1 MAKNILIVDDNPQ
14 VLKLLHIFLT
24 KAGYHPIEAENG
36 EIGLQMA
43 NEHKPDLII
52 SDVMMPGMDGIEFC
66 WMIRENSEVPNIP
79 FIFLTSFNDPET
91 RIKGFRTGADKYLIK
106 PIDRVKLI
114 STVEELLSRF
124 DRVKKLEEMDKIG
137 EASSIKG
144 DLKELSI
151 VEIVQMFNLSKKT
164 GILHIAGKST
174 GEIFLLSGQIQ
185 AAFCGDVT
193 GEKAILKLV
202 EMGEGTFVFET
213 KETLDQEKN
222 IEGSTMNIIMEACQI
237 MDEKR
242 LKESGGEE

>member
-66 WMIRENSEVPNIP
+66 WMVRENSEVPNIP

-91 RIKGFRTGADKYLIK
+91 RIKGFRSGADKYLTK
-106 PIDRVKLI
+106 PIDRKKLM
-114 STVEELLSRF
+114 TAVEELLSRF
-124 DRVKKLEEMDKIG
+124 DRVKNLEEIDKIG
-137 EASSIKG
+137 SVSSIKG
-144 DLKELSI
+144 DLRELSI

-164 GILHIAGKST
+164 GILHIAGDLS
-174 GEIFLLSGQIQ
+174 GEIYLLSGQIQ
-185 AAFCGDVT
+185 AAFCDDLL

-202 EMGEGTFVFET
+202 ELDYGTFVFES
-213 KETLDQEKN
+213 KEISDQEKN
-222 IEGSTMNIIMEACQI
+222 VSGSTMNIIMEACQI

-242 LKESGGEE
+242 LKETGGKA

>member
-52 SDVMMPGMDGIEFC
+52 SDVMMPGMDGLEFC
-66 WMIRENSEVPNIP
+66 WMVRENSEVPNIP
-79 FIFLTSFNDPET
+79 FIFLTSFKDPET
-91 RIKGFRTGADKYLIK
+91 RIKGFRTGADKYLTK
-106 PIDRVKLI
+106 PIDRAKLI
-114 STVEELLSRF
+114 STVDELLNRF
-124 DRVKKLEEMDKIG
+124 DRLKKMEEIDKI
-137 EASSIKG
+137 EDSTSIKG

-164 GILHIAGKST
+164 GILHIAGKSN
-174 GEIFLLSGQIQ
+174 GEIYINAGQIQ
-185 AAFCGDVT
+185 AAFSGDLE
-193 GEKAILKLV
+193 GEEAILKLV
-202 EMGEGTFVFET
+202 EMVDGTFVF
-213 KETLDQEKN
+213 KKN
-222 IEGSTMNIIMEACQI
+222 ENMDNVSNISGSTMNIIMEACQI
-237 MDEKR
+237 MDERR